1 MQSPAKKNK
10 WAFPLGLV
18 IVLFAAIGIVFL
30 ILFGVKGI
38 QNLTENS
45 KQKQE
50 YEKFLLPIV
59 MNDPDTFDDITQAN
73 MGQLL
78 DSTIW
83 SLIKKN
89 IEIDKYDY
97 VDDKLLIPQKDVE
110 QQFAKLFG
118 KDLKPSHQT
127 VEGSEYQFE
136 YDKSLQ
142 GYKIPIFGMEN
153 TYTPDVLDVD
163 KKSGTVVLTVGYIS
177 GSEWKQDENGK
188 MVEPEPS
195 KYVKITLRTKD
206 NSYYVSA
213 IQATDA
219 PEKIK

>member
-1 MQSPAKKNK
+1 MQNKTKKNK

-18 IVLFAAIGIVFL
+18 IVLFAVIGIVFL

-38 QNLTENS
+38 QNLTNNS
-45 KQKQE
+45 KEKQE

-73 MGQLL
+73 MSQLL

-89 IEIDKYDY
+89 VETDKYEY

-110 QQFAKLFG
+110 KQFEKLFG
-118 KDLKPSHQT
+118 TDVKPVHQT
-127 VEGSEYQFE
+127 VDGSEYQFE
-136 YDKSLQ
+136 YDKALQ

-153 TYTPDVLDVD
+153 TYTPDVLDV
-163 KKSGTVVLTVGYIS
+163 KEKSSAIVLTVGYIS
-177 GSEWKQDENGK
+177 GSEWTQDEQGK
-188 MVEPEPS
+188 MIEPDPS
-195 KYVKITLRTKD
+195 KYVKITLRTKGS
-206 NSYYVSA
+206 SYYVSA
-213 IQATDA
+213 IQATDS